1 MQKKILASIMAL
13 AMVLSLTPVTALA
26 VDGDTAPQIV
36 DMDIEYDGT
45 PISKNDVNGS
55 LVFTAEGDTNLSAY
69 DATVEISNGA
79 AFTASTSYSEGDLY
93 VASAT
98 ENAATLRFHVTVA
111 NGAEEEIVDEH
122 PELDLNFTKTDSG
135 AWEGGFSNAAIL
147 KLNMLAGYLAGKEI
161 RLIPGA
167 LGSNSP
173 AQRIIVNED
182 EINVMLILCAPNA
195 VTYTVTYIVGND
207 TFVWELPQGMNMPL
221 PVIDGENVTWYTEA
235 TPSEDAKFDGGTV
248 AGDTTLYGV
257 IDDGTTPTGNFY
269 NDLTQHR
276 TAVIEDLDDFETF
289 VAYSDQA
296 QAGQLIKLGADI
308 DCAGNS
314 YPAME
319 FAGDFNGC
327 GHTISNATFEAVSD
341 TPSGEECSGMFATLG
356 HGQIVANLTLENV
369 ETEYAEQY
377 SGVLVGMADGWS
389 GDPVTIQNVQ
399 IRDGKASGRSAGG
412 VAGFARH
419 AVVKYCSSRSTTISG
434 LANAG
439 GIVGLNNTKIEYCYS
454 TTIPTA
460 LTILGGSSGGV
471 AGKNVR
477 GGYTDHCWAI
487 MKVVG
492 KGDEN
497 PGTDVNPLVVNAFT
511 SADAFRNA
519 GFDQTCWVPA
529 QGTATDFNYD
539 VIGYTFPSET

>member
-1 MQKKILASIMAL
+1 M
-13 AMVLSLTPVTALA
+13 
-26 VDGDTAPQIV
+26 
-36 DMDIEYDGT
+36 
-45 PISKNDVNGS
+45 
-55 LVFTAEGDTNLSAY
+55 SAY
-69 DATVEISNGA
+69 NATIEVSDGA
-79 AFTASTSYSEGDLY
+79 TFTPSTSYSEGDLY

-98 ENAATLRFHVTVA
+98 ENSATLRFHVTIA
-111 NGAEEEIVDEH
+111 DGTEEEVVDEH
-122 PELDLNFTKTDSG
+122 PELDLNFTKAESG
-135 AWEGGFSNAAIL
+135 AWEGGFSNATVL
-147 KLNMLAGYLAGKEI
+147 KLDMLAGYLAGKEI
-161 RLIPGA
+161 QLIPGA

-182 EINVMLILCAPNA
+182 EVNVMLILCAPNA
-195 VTYTVTYIVGND
+195 VTYTVTYIVGDD
-207 TFVWELPQGMNMPL
+207 TFVWGLPQGMDMPF
-221 PVIDGENVTWYTEA
+221 PEIDNETVVWYTEA
-235 TPSEDAKFDGGTV
+235 TPSDDAKFDGGTV
-248 AGDTTLYGV
+248 TSNTTLYGV
-257 IDDGTTPTGNFY
+257 IDDGTTPSGNFY
-269 NDLTQHR
+269 EDLTHNR
-276 TAVIEDLDDFETF
+276 TATIQNLTDFETF
-289 VAYSDQA
+289 VAHSDQA
-296 QAGQLIKLGADI
+296 QAGQLIKLGANIECED
-308 DCAGNS
+308 NS
-314 YPAME
+314 YPAMK
-319 FAGDFNGC
+319 FAGNFDGC
-327 GHTISNATFEAVSD
+327 GFTISDATFEAVSN

-454 TTIPTA
+454 TAIPTA

-471 AGKNVR
+471 VGKNVR

-519 GFDQTCWVPA
+519 GFDQTCWAPA

-539 VIGYTFPSET
+539 VIDYTFPSET